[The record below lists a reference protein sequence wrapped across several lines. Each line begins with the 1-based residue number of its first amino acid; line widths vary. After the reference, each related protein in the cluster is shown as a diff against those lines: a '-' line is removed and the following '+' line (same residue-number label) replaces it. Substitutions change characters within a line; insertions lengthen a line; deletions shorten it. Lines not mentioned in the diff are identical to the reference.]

1 MPATRLADGWEEPLV
16 IEVISKLK
24 AQPGKEDDVRRAL
37 EEMVNSSRDKDPQ
50 AIGYG
55 VHVSD
60 EDPTEFLV
68 MERHTSVEERLPDGQ
83 SESMLRVGVA
93 LRESLREP
101 IEIVGRY
108 SVLAEIGGPAG
119 DR

>member
-1 MPATRLADGWEEPLV
+1 M

-24 AQPGKEDDVRRAL
+24 AQPGKEDAVRRAL
-37 EEMVNSSRDKDPQ
+37 EEMVHTSRERDPQ
-50 AIGYG
+50 ALGYG
-55 VHVSD
+55 VHVSE

-108 SVLAEIGGPAG
+108 SVLAEVGGPGG